1 VLSSF
6 HGVLDDFLTSIGIVC
21 GVCVCGVAVKSVLG
35 GTLDGVDGPGGR
47 LLTRD
52 GGSGGAPCSVGHCV
66 STTAIGVA
74 EVSQAGKGGG
84 GAGESQSFSWVIS
97 SPDGLVVGGIDVL
110 SFAVRADE
118 LVGFTGGAKDGND
131 IIVCSSESLGD
142 DFVHMLLGE
151 LFADNSEGGCN
162 CGGGN
167 SGSISS
173 AFHGVGG
180 GRDDSG
186 EESCSK
192 GLHDHLCSRNIISFL
207 FVKSLGIYNS

>member
-1 VLSSF
+1 VLSSC
-6 HGVLDDFLTSIGIVC
+6 HGVLDDTLTSHGVDRF
-21 GVCVCGVAVKSVLG
+21 VCVGGVAVKSVLFG
-35 GTLDGVDGPGGR
+35 NLEGVDGPVSR
-47 LLTRD
+47 LITRD
-52 GGSGGAPCSVGHCV
+52 GANSGVPFSGVHCV
-66 STTAIGVA
+66 NNAIDAA
-74 EVSQAGKGGG
+74 EVSQAAKGGG
-84 GAGESQSFSWVIS
+84 GVGESQTINWVIS
-97 SPDGLVVGGIDVL
+97 SPDGLVVGGILVRKL
-110 SFAVRADE
+110 AVRADE

-131 IIVCSSESLGD
+131 IISSSSESLGD
-142 DFVHMLLGE
+142 DVVHMLLGE

-173 AFHGVGG
+173 AFHGIGG
-180 GRDDSG
+180 GRDGSG